1 MQPFSQIC
9 IAETNAKGYY
19 VYVVNLAARR
29 LEETLRLRD
38 YLSVPYVLEAET
50 VEVAPGSW
58 IRRVAYP
65 ELPGCTT
72 ESLVLEEAL
81 HLLERMRI
89 ETIVRMVCEGRP
101 PPVPRP
107 PLPDC
112 DPAWVAKQAGLSDEI
127 IALLDRDTVTI
138 APETNY

>member
-1 MQPFSQIC
+1 V
-9 IAETNAKGYY
+9 EKR
-19 VYVVNLAARR
+19 V
-29 LEETLRLRD
+29 RLRD

-58 IRRVAYP
+58 IRRLAYP
-65 ELPGCTT
+65 ELPGCTA
-72 ESLVLEEAL
+72 ESVVVEDAL

-89 ETIVRMVCEGRP
+89 EMIVGMVGEGRF

-107 PLPDC
+107 PLQCC
-112 DPAWVAKQAGLSDEI
+112 DPAWVAKQVGLTDEI
-127 IALLDRDTVTI
+127 IAHIERDAVTI